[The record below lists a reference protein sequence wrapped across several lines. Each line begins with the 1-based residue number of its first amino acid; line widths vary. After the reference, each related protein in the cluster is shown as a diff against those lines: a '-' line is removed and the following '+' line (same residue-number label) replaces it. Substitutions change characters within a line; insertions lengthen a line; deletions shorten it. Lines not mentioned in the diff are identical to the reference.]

1 MKGVRKTSNLNSNKS
16 SSKKRTETRKN
27 LMKKTSPKN
36 LRKNNIR
43 NFENKEIEEI
53 IINKGKIDSTIA
65 ISMIILVILGSIMV
79 FSASYYFAETK
90 IGDIT
95 HFFKKQ
101 AIFAGIGFLL
111 VFFVISK
118 VDWRV
123 FKKFSWFLY
132 ILFCFFSFLVL
143 FIGIEAKGAK
153 RWLGVGPFQF
163 QPSELTKVG
172 LILFLSRYLD
182 ENKNI
187 LNTWGGFLKA
197 CFWVGIP
204 FVLIGVENAS
214 TAIIL
219 GVIGMSIIFVASPRI
234 DYFIAMAGAG
244 VAGLVGM
251 FTFGAKFRMARL
263 EAWLNPFAEGV
274 SSDVGFQ
281 TVQSLYAIGSGGFF
295 GLGLGQSRQK
305 LGFIPEGHNDIIF
318 SVICEELGIFG
329 AFVFIALFAMIIWRG
344 YIIAIKAPKTYM
356 TYVCTGITTMIAVQV
371 VLNIAVVTNT
381 IPNTGIPLPF
391 VSYGGTSLIILMAST
406 GILLNFSRYFTND

>member
-1 MKGVRKTSNLNSNKS
+1 
-16 SSKKRTETRKN
+16 
-27 LMKKTSPKN
+27 
-36 LRKNNIR
+36 
-43 NFENKEIEEI
+43 
-53 IINKGKIDSTIA
+53 
-65 ISMIILVILGSIMV
+65 MIILVILGSIMV

-101 AIFAGIGFLL
+101 AIFAGIGFFL

-153 RWLGVGPFQF
+153 RWLGLGPFQF

-172 LILFLSRYLD
+172 LILFLSKYLD

-197 CFWVGIP
+197 CFWIGIP

-244 VAGLVGM
+244 IAGLVGM

-329 AFVFIALFAMIIWRG
+329 AFVFISLFAMIIWRG